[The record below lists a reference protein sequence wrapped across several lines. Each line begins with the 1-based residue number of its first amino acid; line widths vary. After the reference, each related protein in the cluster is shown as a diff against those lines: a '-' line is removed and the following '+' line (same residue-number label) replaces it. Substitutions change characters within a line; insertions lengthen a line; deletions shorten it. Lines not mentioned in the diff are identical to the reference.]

1 MGRRKQKERMKVLS
15 ITVTNDQYNFL
26 MEKENAS
33 KYIRDLLSNKN
44 SDAKIQRI
52 EAEKRELMALNM
64 ELQQKLHTL
73 VKMLEEGK
81 FKVYTDKLTSSEL
94 KFLEEL

>member
-1 MGRRKQKERMKVLS
+1 MS
-15 ITVTNDQYNFL
+15 
-26 MEKENAS
+26 KENAS
-33 KYIRDLLSNKN
+33 KYIRDLLSNRN
-44 SDAKIQRI
+44 SDARIQRI

-73 VKMLEEGK
+73 IKMLEEGK

>member
-1 MGRRKQKERMKVLS
+1 MKVLS
-15 ITVTNDQYNFL
+15 ITVTNDQYDFL
-26 MEKENAS
+26 MSKENAS

-44 SDAKIQRI
+44 SDARIQRI

-73 VKMLEEGK
+73 IKMLEEGK